1 MAVARFLEYLALE
14 KKYSQHTLTAYRKD
28 LTTFSLFCEKTFDLK
43 GLEEVNYSMIRS
55 WIIALKSQQQSAR
68 TINRKLSSL
77 RSYYKFMVRTQQ
89 LTTNPMEE
97 HLPLKTA
104 NTLQVPYSQDE
115 IRQLLNPERFPDS
128 YEGCLQFTIIALLYY
143 TGIRRQ
149 ELIDITPEGV
159 AADKRS
165 LKVLGK
171 RNKERIIPVVKE
183 LESYL
188 KAYEGAREKV
198 SLGRSANYLTS
209 LKGEKLTEKFV
220 YDTVNFYLKGVTTKT
235 KKSPHM
241 LRHSFATHL
250 LDNGADLNAVKEL
263 LGHESIAATQ
273 LYTHSS
279 LDQIQKIYRGSH
291 PRGAKK

>member
-14 KKYSQHTLTAYRKD
+14 KKYSQHTLTAYQND
-28 LTTFSLFCEKTFDLK
+28 LTTFSLFCEETFDLK

-89 LTTNPMEE
+89 LTTNPLEE
-97 HLPLKTA
+97 HLPLKSTK
-104 NTLQVPYSQDE
+104 TIQVPYSQDE
-115 IRQLLNPERFPDS
+115 IRQLLNPKRYPDS
-128 YEGCLQFTIIALLYY
+128 YEGFLQFTIIALFYY
-143 TGIRRQ
+143 TGIRRH
-149 ELIDITPEGV
+149 ELIHITAEGV
-159 AADKRS
+159 ASDKRS

-171 RNKERIIPVVKE
+171 RNKERIIPIVKE
-183 LESYL
+183 LKSYL
-188 KAYEGAREKV
+188 EAYERAREKF
-198 SLGRSANYLTS
+198 SLTRSSNYLTS
-209 LKGEKLTEKFV
+209 LNGEKLTEKFV

>member
-1 MAVARFLEYLALE
+1 MAIARFLEYLALE

-28 LTTFSLFCEKTFDLK
+28 LTTFSLFCEKTFDIK

-104 NTLQVPYSQDE
+104 KTLQVPYSQDE

-143 TGIRRQ
+143 TG
-149 ELIDITPEGV
+149 
-159 AADKRS
+159 KRS

-198 SLGRSANYLTS
+198 SLGRSTNYLTS